1 MRPAG
6 QFELTTSQLDD
17 IAWDFLGSEFAEQIH
32 ADWPIDRRV
41 DAFLRHEGRDDL
53 VKDGAAYDALL
64 QRVMANIGRA
74 LRQGRLASQ
83 NN

>member
-6 QFELTTSQLDD
+6 QFELTTSQLDG

-32 ADWPIDRRV
+32 ADWPIEGRV

-53 VKDGAAYDALL
+53 VKDGAAYEALL

-74 LRQGRLASQ
+74 LRQGRLASS
-83 NN
+83 NG

>member
-17 IAWDFLGSEFAEQIH
+17 IAWEFLGSEFAEQIY
-32 ADWPIDRRV
+32 ADWPMDRRV

-53 VKDGAAYDALL
+53 AKDGAAYDALL

-83 NN
+83 NS

>member
-1 MRPAG
+1 MTPAEDV
-6 QFELTTSQLDD
+6 ELTTSQLDD
-17 IAWDFLGSEFAEQIH
+17 IAWDFLGSEFAEHIY
-32 ADWPIDRRV
+32 ADWPMDRRV

-53 VKDGAAYDALL
+53 VNDGAAYDALL

>member
-6 QFELTTSQLDD
+6 QSELTTSRLDA
-17 IAWDFLGSEFAEQIH
+17 IAWDFLGSEFAEYIYD
-32 ADWPIDRRV
+32 DWPMDRRV

-53 VKDGAAYDALL
+53 VNDGDAYDALL
-64 QRVMANIGRA
+64 QRVMANLGRA
-74 LRQGRLASQ
+74 RRQGRLASP

>member
-1 MRPAG
+1 MAPAG
-6 QFELTTSQLDD
+6 DVELTTSQLDA
-17 IAWDFLGSEFAEQIH
+17 IAWDFLGSEFAEQIY
-32 ADWPIDRRV
+32 ADWPMDRRV

-53 VKDGAAYDALL
+53 VNDGAAYDALL